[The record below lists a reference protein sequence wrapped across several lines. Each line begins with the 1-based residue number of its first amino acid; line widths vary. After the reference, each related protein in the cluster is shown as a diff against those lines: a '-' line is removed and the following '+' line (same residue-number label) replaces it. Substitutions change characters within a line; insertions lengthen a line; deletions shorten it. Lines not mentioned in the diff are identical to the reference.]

1 MIHTKTC
8 LLLGNKQHTSKLK
21 KCISNK
27 NWLVVCKN
35 KTINSKDLKNIN
47 LVIAFN
53 YRHILKKKIL
63 KQLMRPAINLHI
75 SYLPF
80 NRGAH
85 PNFWSFVDNSPK
97 GVTIHEIDEGL
108 DTGPII
114 HQKKL
119 SFNIKKKES
128 DTFFK
133 TYKILNN
140 EIQKLFFK
148 KINQILNKNYSTKKQ
163 ENNGTFHYKKD
174 LPNFMK
180 KKWKSKIL
188 NILKIYNK
196 KESLNKK

>member
-1 MIHTKTC
+1 
-8 LLLGNKQHTSKLK
+8 
-21 KCISNK
+21 
-27 NWLVVCKN
+27 
-35 KTINSKDLKNIN
+35 
-47 LVIAFN
+47 
-53 YRHILKKKIL
+53 
-63 KQLMRPAINLHI
+63 MRPAINLHI

>member
-1 MIHTKTC
+1 
-8 LLLGNKQHTSKLK
+8 
-21 KCISNK
+21 
-27 NWLVVCKN
+27 
-35 KTINSKDLKNIN
+35 
-47 LVIAFN
+47 
-53 YRHILKKKIL
+53 
-63 KQLMRPAINLHI
+63 MRQAINLHI

-148 KINQILNKNYSTKKQ
+148 KINHYATVFIEKRFRRGNYC
-163 ENNGTFHYKKD
+163 
-174 LPNFMK
+174 
-180 KKWKSKIL
+180 W
-188 NILKIYNK
+188 
-196 KESLNKK
+196 